1 MFALFPSMII
11 RIFEFYY
18 KELESCS
25 ESHKQRMSDRIT
37 IMIKVL
43 SEYYQYNKNRG
54 YTDSELDTFYFM
66 ELLLSGVSKNK
77 EVYKEVI
84 LRSFYCFESLPI
96 VETKVEFSYGC
107 RLFSVSSG
115 MGARPA
121 LNFENIDEEGSGPIE

>member
-1 MFALFPSMII
+1 
-11 RIFEFYY
+11 
-18 KELESCS
+18 
-25 ESHKQRMSDRIT
+25 
-37 IMIKVL
+37 
-43 SEYYQYNKNRG
+43 
-54 YTDSELDTFYFM
+54 M

-96 VETKVEFSYGC
+96 VETNVEFSYGC

-121 LNFENIDEEGSGPIE
+121 LNLKILMRKDQDQSNSSKPRNQMRMR